1 MFLLITFHKLFLLRL
16 EPDEQGRFGFN
27 VQVRNLLVS
36 FSSKCRH
43 LWNVCDNGSKMS
55 LYRTLLYE
63 SQVFKVRIET
73 KFEVCDSRNF
83 FNATYVVKGKA

>member
-1 MFLLITFHKLFLLRL
+1 M

-27 VQVRNLLVS
+27 VQVRNLPVF

-55 LYRTLLYE
+55 LYTTLLYE
-63 SQVFKVRIET
+63 SQVFEVRIET
-73 KFEVCDSRNF
+73 KFEVCDRILFFF
-83 FNATYVVKGKA
+83 FNATYVVKEKA